1 MDKYYYF
8 VSQLPSL
15 TFADESEMTV
25 DNFLTEAQKWV
36 STKDYDI
43 LTKVDI
49 NNFDSSQKTNHVFV
63 QYKKFETELRI
74 DIALWRDAERRD
86 LDYKP
91 QSFPASLIKENN
103 PLEVEIKFMEKRWSF
118 IDEMEREHHF
128 DLGFIILYYLKLQI
142 LRRYFSFNKEMGL
155 QKFKTLYEVSL

>member
-49 NNFDSSQKTNHVFV
+49 NNFDSSQKTNRVFF
-63 QYKKFETELRI
+63 QYKKFESELRT

>member
-8 VSQLPSL
+8 VSQLPTL
-15 TFADESEMTV
+15 TFGNEPEITIDY
-25 DNFLTEAQKWV
+25 FLNEAQKWV
-36 STKDYDI
+36 SAKDLNI
-43 LTKVDI
+43 LANVDI
-49 NNFDSSQKTNHVFV
+49 NDFSYVKKTNKVLKK
-63 QYKKFETELRI
+63 YKELESRLRT

-91 QSFPASLIKENN
+91 QSFSASLIKEKN

-142 LRRYFSFNKEMGL
+142 LRRYFTFNKEMGL
-155 QKFKTLYEVSL
+155 QKFQTLYEVSL

>member
-8 VSQLPSL
+8 VSQLPTL
-15 TFADESEMTV
+15 TFADESDMTV

-36 STKDYDI
+36 SAKDYNI
-43 LTKVDI
+43 LTEVDI
-49 NNFDSSQKTNHVFV
+49 NNFDPSQKTNRVFV
-63 QYKKFETELRI
+63 RYKKFESELRT

-91 QSFPASLIKENN
+91 QSFSASLIKENN
-103 PLEVEIKFMEKRWSF
+103 PLEVEIKFMEKRWSY
-118 IDEMEREHHF
+118 IDEMEREHNF

-142 LRRYFSFNKEMGL
+142 LRRYFTFNKEMGL
-155 QKFKTLYEVSL
+155 QKFQKLYEVSL

>member
-49 NNFDSSQKTNHVFV
+49 NNFDSSQKTNRVFF
-63 QYKKFETELRI
+63 QYKKFESELRT

-142 LRRYFSFNKEMGL
+142 LRRYFTFNKEMGL
-155 QKFKTLYEVSL
+155 QKFQQLYEVSL